1 PRLPALLPPRGAR
14 RRDPRPDLGGSL
26 RGRRRAARGRPARAR
41 LARPRD
47 VLRLRLG
54 GPRGLP
60 PHRIPQLA
68 EDPRPARWSAR
79 AGRAAVD
86 PRARRGLPAA
96 IAAAPGPAERLR
108 RLGHRLPRGDPR
120 AAFPERIAAERL
132 V

>member
-1 PRLPALLPPRGAR
+1 
-14 RRDPRPDLGGSL
+14 
-26 RGRRRAARGRPARAR
+26 
-41 LARPRD
+41 
-47 VLRLRLG
+47 
-54 GPRGLP
+54 

-132 V
+132 VSGRPADLPGGEEPAPPAADLGRRRGDD